1 MSIEMDIKL
10 HGFNKYMQKVAGGPG
25 SGVKGYN
32 TATHPL
38 PKSKHISVGTR
49 KGMLDHMPYKEGKVA
64 VNDVTHSC
72 QDKFV
77 PEKLQKFL
85 KNPDWIRNNEV
96 DILVIPGKEVIITD
110 GNHRLIAA
118 KQLGMK
124 DVPAKIYT
132 SRKTESSDKDS

>member
-1 MSIEMDIKL
+1 MSIKLDIQN
-10 HGFNKYMQKVAGGPG
+10 HGFNRYLEKIAGGPG

-49 KGMLDHMPYKEGKVA
+49 KGMLDHMPYKEGKVK

-77 PEKLQKFL
+77 PEKIQKFL
-85 KNPDWIRNNEV
+85 KNPDWIRNNQV
-96 DILVIPGKEVIITD
+96 DILVIPEEEIIITD

-118 KQLGMK
+118 KQLGMA

-132 SRKTESSDKDS
+132 SRKGEPANQDS